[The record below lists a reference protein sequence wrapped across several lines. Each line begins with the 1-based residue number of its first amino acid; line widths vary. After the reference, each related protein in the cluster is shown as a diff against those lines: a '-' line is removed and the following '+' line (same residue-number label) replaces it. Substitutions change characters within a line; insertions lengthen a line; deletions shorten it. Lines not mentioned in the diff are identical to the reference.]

1 MNFARLTTTKIWP
14 MRTPI
19 SSLRRRT
26 HGTPSDGVIWFAA
39 PTPIGGVNAVAVVWH
54 SANPAIYQRYFV
66 GGNAWRWGNYCT
78 LSC

>member
-39 PTPIGGVNAVAVVWH
+39 LIPMGVNAMAAVWH
-54 SANPAIYQRYFV
+54 ITNTAIYQRYFV
-66 GGNAWRWGNYCT
+66 KGDA
-78 LSC
+78 SQ